1 MYNSLEGG
9 NVVVYTGPKG
19 GKYIIRYGNKV
30 YLDKKSL
37 ASSVRQV
44 VRANSKKSKK

>member
-9 NVVVYTGPKG
+9 NIVVYTGPKG

-30 YLDKKSL
+30 YLDKSSL
-37 ASSVRQV
+37 ASSVSPSART
-44 VRANSKKSKK
+44 STKKSRK